1 MTILIML
8 PAFKY
13 LFNIV
18 ATLRSSFIL
27 SFSNCVAVYSDR
39 NVGPHSDTSANSIEH
54 PSAVFKKSKGK
65 KSLCLNV
72 SISSLALLV
81 TTHSFSQSINRQQ
94 VVQRHNIH
102 INKIDSLS
110 SLSVGNGNFAF
121 TVDATGMQ
129 SFPGAYANGVP
140 LGTQSV
146 WGWHSFPNT
155 ENLKLEETQ
164 KTYEL
169 EGRKISY
176 TVQLK
181 EPERAKKA
189 VEYFRVNPHRL
200 QLGNIGL
207 EIKKKDGSL
216 ATIDD
221 IENSKQQLDLWS
233 GIIKSSFTVEGIPV
247 KVITICHQ
255 TQDAVSF
262 RIESALLKE
271 NRIGVRFRIPFPN
284 GQWKDVG
291 NNWHDETSFSS
302 ATQYTDTNAI
312 ISVGLDTANY
322 RLSLKWNSAAK
333 LQNRNSNY
341 YIIEPKGEKLVF
353 ELTCFFHWVS
363 NQHPLPKVV
372 PSFTQTQNSSITSYK
387 KFWQS
392 GGAVDFS
399 AVKDPR
405 AFEIERR
412 TVLSQYLTK
421 IQCSSAYPPQE
432 TGLTYNSWYGKP
444 HLEMHW
450 WHAVHFAQW
459 GRIELMEKSLDW
471 YFKVADKAK
480 QIAKRQGLDGLR
492 WQKMT
497 DNEGNESPSS
507 VGAFLIWQQPHFIYM
522 AELLYRN
529 KPTKQTLHKYK
540 DLIFSTAD
548 FMASFPSYNSQTKK
562 YNLGKGL
569 IPAQECFDAVTTF
582 NPTYELAYWHW
593 ALTIA
598 QQWRIRS
605 GMKRNKRWD
614 EILHNLAPLPQQNG
628 VYLATESAPDCYDAD
643 SKYLVDHP
651 AVLGAYSSLP
661 AANGLDKTVMKKTF
675 DLVWK
680 IWKWDDTWGWDFPL
694 TAMTAARLHMPEKAL
709 DALLMP
715 VRTNT
720 YLINGHNYQDE
731 RLTIYLPGNGGVLN
745 AVALMCTG
753 TDADKEINIGF
764 PKDWNVKWE
773 GLKKLF

>member
-1 MTILIML
+1 MRRAIFQYLNIL
-8 PAFKY
+8 
-13 LFNIV
+13 V
-18 ATLRSSFIL
+18 SFI
-27 SFSNCVAVYSDR
+27 
-39 NVGPHSDTSANSIEH
+39 
-54 PSAVFKKSKGK
+54 
-65 KSLCLNV
+65 
-72 SISSLALLV
+72 ALL
-81 TTHSFSQSINRQQ
+81 HCNYSRSQLINRKA
-94 VVQRHNIH
+94 VAQRHNVH
-102 INKIDSLS
+102 VNKIDSLS

-129 SFPGAYANGVP
+129 SFPDAYANGVP

-155 ENLKLEETQ
+155 ENLRIEEAQ

-169 EGRKISY
+169 EGRRISY
-176 TVQLK
+176 TVQPK

-189 VEYFRVNPHRL
+189 VEYFRVNQHRL

-216 ATIDD
+216 ATADD
-221 IENSKQQLDLWS
+221 IKNINQQLDLWT
-233 GIIKSSFTVEGIPV
+233 GIITSSFTVEGIPV
-247 KVITICHQ
+247 KVTTACHQ
-255 TQDAVSF
+255 TQDEVSF

-271 NRIGVRFRIPFPN
+271 KKIQVRFRIPFPN

-291 NNWHDETSFSS
+291 NNWNNETSFSS
-302 ATQYTDTNAI
+302 ATQFTDSNAI
-312 ISVGLDTANY
+312 VSVGLDTTNY
-322 RLSLKWNSAAK
+322 RLSLRWNSAAK
-333 LQNRNSNY
+333 LEKQNLNY
-341 YIIEPKGEKLVF
+341 YIIQPRGENFVF
-353 ELTCFFHWVS
+353 EINCLFNRIS
-363 NQHPLPKVV
+363 KQHSLPKRI
-372 PSFTQTQNSSITSYK
+372 PSFTQTQNSTITTYK

-412 TVLSQYLTK
+412 VVLSQYLTK
-421 IQCSSAYPPQE
+421 IQCSSNFPPQE

-459 GRIELMEKSLDW
+459 GRPELMEKSLDW
-471 YFKVADKAK
+471 YFTVADKAK
-480 QIAKRQGLDGLR
+480 LIANRQGLDGLR

-522 AELLYRN
+522 AELLYRS
-529 KPTKQTLHKYK
+529 KPSKNVLNKYK
-540 DLIFSTAD
+540 DLLFATAD
-548 FMASFPSYNSQTKK
+548 FMASFPSYNAQTKK

-569 IPAQECFDAVTTF
+569 IPAQECFDAVKTF
-582 NPTYELAYWHW
+582 NPTYELAYWSW
-593 ALTIA
+593 ALSIA
-598 QQWRIRS
+598 QQWKKRL
-605 GMKRNKRWD
+605 GLPRNKKWD
-614 EILHNLAPLPQQNG
+614 DIINNLAPLPQANG
-628 VYLATESAPDCYDAD
+628 VYLATESTPDCYSDT
-643 SKYLVDHP
+643 SKFLIDHP

-661 AANGLDKTVMKKTF
+661 ATNGLDTTIMKRTF

-694 TAMTAARLHMPEKAL
+694 TAMTAARLHMPEKAV

-715 VRTNT
+715 IRTNT
-720 YLINGHNYQDE
+720 YLINGHNYQDG

-745 AVALMCTG
+745 AVAFMCTG
-753 TDADKEINIGF
+753 ADADRAINMGF
-764 PKDWNVKWE
+764 PKDWKVKWE
-773 GLKKLF
+773 GLKKMF

>member
-1 MTILIML
+1 MKYFNFFIMNQTGLL
-8 PAFKY
+8 PK
-13 LFNIV
+13 
-18 ATLRSSFIL
+18 
-27 SFSNCVAVYSDR
+27 
-39 NVGPHSDTSANSIEH
+39 HK
-54 PSAVFKKSKGK
+54 VFV
-65 KSLCLNV
+65 SLCVLCAFVGNLN
-72 SISSLALLV
+72 A
-81 TTHSFSQSINRQQ
+81 QKINREA
-94 VVQRHNIH
+94 VVRRHTIH

-129 SFPGAYANGVP
+129 SFPDAYAKGVP

-155 ENLKLEETQ
+155 ENLKVEQAQ

-176 TVQLK
+176 TVQPK
-181 EPERAKKA
+181 EPELARKA
-189 VEYFRVNPHRL
+189 VEYFRVNQHRL

-216 ATIDD
+216 ATAGDIKNID
-221 IENSKQQLDLWS
+221 QQLDMWT
-233 GIIKSSFTVEGIPV
+233 GEIKSQFTVEGVPV
-247 KVITICHQ
+247 KVSTFCHSEV
-255 TQDAVSF
+255 DALAFFVESPLIKKGRIEF
-262 RIESALLKE
+262 RI
-271 NRIGVRFRIPFPN
+271 RYPYPT

-291 NNWHDETSFSS
+291 NNSSNEEDHFSVI
-302 ATQYTDTNAI
+302 DR
-312 ISVGLDTANY
+312 SVPGGVKILHQLDTTFYNTWVIWGQNGNLSKRSEHY
-322 RLSLKWNSAAK
+322 FILKPEGKKSRFDFSVNFTEGNDLMEFERLSTPAEVKYRSTAGW
-333 LQNRNSNY
+333 QN
-341 YIIEPKGEKLVF
+341 
-353 ELTCFFHWVS
+353 
-363 NQHPLPKVV
+363 
-372 PSFTQTQNSSITSYK
+372 
-387 KFWQS
+387 FWLS

-399 AVKDPR
+399 GTADKR

-412 TVLSQYLTK
+412 TILSQYLTK
-421 IQCSSAYPPQE
+421 IQCSSEYPPQE

-450 WHAVHFAQW
+450 WHAVHYAQW
-459 GRIELMEKSLDW
+459 GRAELMEKSLDW
-471 YFKVADKAK
+471 YFKVAEKAK
-480 QIAKRQGLDGLR
+480 LIAKRQGFDGLR

-529 KPTKQTLHKYK
+529 KPTKQIINKYK
-540 DLIFSTAD
+540 DLLFATAD
-548 FMASFPSYNSQTKK
+548 FMASFPSYNAQTKK

-582 NPTYELAYWHW
+582 NPTYELAYWSW
-593 ALTIA
+593 ALNIA

-605 GMKRNKRWD
+605 GLARNKKWD
-614 EILHNLAPLPQQNG
+614 EIINNLAPLPEKNG
-628 VYLATESAPDCYDAD
+628 VYLATESTPNCYDAD
-643 SKYLVDHP
+643 SKYLIDHP
-651 AVLGAYSSLP
+651 AVLGAYSSIP
-661 AANGLDKTVMKKTF
+661 AAHGLDTTVMKRTF

-680 IWKWDDTWGWDFPL
+680 IWTWDHTWGWDFPL
-694 TAMTAARLHMPEKAL
+694 TAMTAARLHMPEKAVE
-709 DALLMP
+709 ALLMP
-715 VRTNT
+715 IRTNT
-720 YLINGHNYQDE
+720 YLVNGHNYQDD

-753 TDADKEINIGF
+753 ADADKNINIGF

-773 GLKKLF
+773 GLKKMF

>member
-1 MTILIML
+1 M
-8 PAFKY
+8 KQYY
-13 LFNIV
+13 LFLFLFCGAQLFAQQKQIQYPG
-18 ATLRSSFIL
+18 ATL
-27 SFSNCVAVYSDR
+27 
-39 NVGPHSDTSANSIEH
+39 P
-54 PSAVFKKSKGK
+54 
-65 KSLCLNV
+65 
-72 SISSLALLV
+72 
-81 TTHSFSQSINRQQ
+81 INRQQ

-129 SFPGAYANGVP
+129 SFPEAYANGVP

-155 ENLKLEETQ
+155 EDLKVEETQ

-181 EPERAKKA
+181 EPERARKA
-189 VEYFRVNPHRL
+189 VDYFRINQHRL

-207 EIKKKDGSL
+207 EIKKKNGAL
-216 ATIDD
+216 ATVDD
-221 IENSKQQLDLWS
+221 IMNMRQVLDLWT
-233 GIIKSSFTVEGIPV
+233 GIITSSFTVEDIPV
-247 KVITICHQ
+247 KVITVCHQ
-255 TQDAVSF
+255 TLDAVAY

-271 NRIGVRFRIPFPN
+271 NKIAVRVRIPFPN

-291 NNWHDETSFSS
+291 NNWNNETSFSS
-302 ATQYTDTNAI
+302 DRQNTDSTAI
-312 ISVGLDTANY
+312 VSVALDTANY
-322 RLSLKWNSAAK
+322 RLSLKWNTAAK
-333 LQNRNSNY
+333 LEKRNSNY
-341 YIIEPKGEKLVF
+341 YIIQPEEVNFVF
-353 ELTCFFHWVS
+353 EFNCLFYWVF
-363 NQHPLPKVV
+363 NQHSLPKVV
-372 PSFTQTQNSSITSYK
+372 PSFTQTQQSSITNYK

-421 IQCSSAYPPQE
+421 IQCSSSYPPQE

-450 WHAVHFAQW
+450 WHAVHYAQW

-471 YFKVADKAK
+471 YFTVADKAK

-497 DNEGNESPSS
+497 DHDGNESPSS
-507 VGAFLIWQQPHFIYM
+507 VGAFLIWQQAHFIYM

-529 KPTKQTLHKYK
+529 KPTAQTLNKYK
-540 DLIFSTAD
+540 DLLFATAG
-548 FMASFPSYNSQTKK
+548 FMASFPSYNAQTKK

-593 ALTIA
+593 ALNIA
-598 QQWRIRS
+598 QKWRIRS
-605 GMKRNKRWD
+605 GMGRNKKWD
-614 EILHNLAPLPQQNG
+614 EIINNLAPLPQKNG
-628 VYLATESAPDCYDAD
+628 VYLATESTPGCYDAD

-675 DLVWK
+675 DLVWR
-680 IWKWDDTWGWDFPL
+680 IWKWEDTWGWDFPL
-694 TAMTAARLHMPEKAL
+694 TAMTAARLHMPEKAV

-715 VRTNT
+715 IRTNT
-720 YLINGHNYQDE
+720 YLVNGHNYQDE

-745 AVALMCTG
+745 AVAFMCTG
-753 TDADKEINIGF
+753 GDADKEINIGF
-764 PKDWNVKWE
+764 PKEWKVKWE

>member
-1 MTILIML
+1 M
-8 PAFKY
+8 KQYY
-13 LFNIV
+13 LLFFFFCGADLFAQQKQI
-18 ATLRSSFIL
+18 
-27 SFSNCVAVYSDR
+27 R
-39 NVGPHSDTSANSIEH
+39 NPGDT
-54 PSAVFKKSKGK
+54 K
-65 KSLCLNV
+65 
-72 SISSLALLV
+72 
-81 TTHSFSQSINRQQ
+81 SINRRQ

-129 SFPGAYANGVP
+129 SFPDAYASGVP

-155 ENLKLEETQ
+155 KNLKIEETQ

-181 EPERAKKA
+181 EPERARMA
-189 VEYFRVNPHRL
+189 VDYFRVNQHRL

-216 ATIDD
+216 ATTVD
-221 IENSKQQLDLWS
+221 IKNINQQLDLWT
-233 GIIKSSFTVEGIPV
+233 GIITSSFTVEDIPV
-247 KVITICHQ
+247 KVITVCHQ
-255 TQDAVSF
+255 SQDAVSF

-271 NRIGVRFRIPFPN
+271 NKIAVRFRIPFPN

-291 NNWHDETSFSS
+291 NNWNNETSFSS
-302 ATQYTDTNAI
+302 ARQYTHSNAI
-312 ISVGLDTANY
+312 VSVGLDTANY
-322 RLSLKWNSAAK
+322 RLRLTWNGAAK
-333 LQNRNSNY
+333 LEERKLNY
-341 YIIEPKGEKLVF
+341 YIIQPEGEDFVF
-353 ELTCFFHWVS
+353 ELNCLFHWVF
-363 NQHPLPKVV
+363 NQHSLPKLV
-372 PSFTQTQNSSITSYK
+372 PSFTQTQTSSSTNYK

-392 GGAVDFS
+392 GAAVDFS

-412 TVLSQYLTK
+412 VVLSQYLTK

-450 WHAVHFAQW
+450 WHAVHYAQW
-459 GRIELMEKSLDW
+459 ARIGLMEKSLDW
-471 YFKVADKAK
+471 YFTVADNAK
-480 QIAKRQGLDGLR
+480 QIAKRQGFDGLR

-497 DNEGNESPSS
+497 DHEGNESPSS

-529 KPTKQTLHKYK
+529 KPAAQTLNKYK
-540 DLIFSTAD
+540 DLLFATAD
-548 FMASFPSYNSQTKK
+548 FMASFPSYNSETKK
-562 YNLGKGL
+562 YNLGRGL

-593 ALTIA
+593 ALNIA
-598 QQWRIRS
+598 QKWRIRL
-605 GMKRNKRWD
+605 GLKRNKKWD
-614 EILHNLAPLPQQNG
+614 EIIHNLAPLPQKDG
-628 VYLATESAPDCYDAD
+628 VYLATESTPDCYNAD

-661 AANGLDKTVMKKTF
+661 AAHGLDTTVMKKTF
-675 DLVWK
+675 DMVWK
-680 IWKWDDTWGWDFPL
+680 IWKWEETWGWDFPL
-694 TAMTAARLHMPEKAL
+694 TAMTAARLHMPEKAV

-715 VRTNT
+715 IRTNT
-720 YLINGHNYQDE
+720 YLVNGHNYQDE

-745 AVALMCTG
+745 AVAFMCTG
-753 TDADKEINIGF
+753 ADADKEINIGF
-764 PKDWNVKWE
+764 PKHWKVKWE